1 MRVAAQAL
9 FKVAYGRYA
18 IGAYN
23 VQNME
28 QILGVFRGSLEAQA
42 PVIVAVVPHARA
54 YAGAEMLEAMMQAA
68 EKMYPEAVYAAHLD
82 HGDED
87 TCWECLASGFY
98 GSIMVDASHL
108 PFEENVAITRQVVE
122 RAHRQGVTVEAELGV
137 VAGLEGRSGVDE
149 PQAMLTDPDQAAEFV
164 RLTGCDSLAV
174 AIGTSHGAYKFKGQ
188 QALHLDRLAEIQQ
201 RLPVGFPLVLH
212 GASSVP
218 RAEVERINAAGGRI
232 DSSARGVAMDDLAR
246 ACQLGVT
253 KINIHTDALLLWTR
267 VHREYFR
274 DQPDGYD
281 FRHPGSHYMNEL
293 ARLVVHKSQQLGC
306 ANRLPEIRAA
316 LGCG

>member
-1 MRVAAQAL
+1 MRVAAQDL
-9 FKVAYGRYA
+9 FKVAYARYA

-42 PVIVAVVPHARA
+42 PVILAVVPHARA
-54 YAGAEMLEAMMQAA
+54 YAGGEMLEAMLQAA
-68 EKMYPEAVYAAHLD
+68 EKMYPEVVYAAHLD

-108 PFEENVAITRQVVE
+108 PFEQNVAITRQVVE
-122 RAHRQGVTVEAELGV
+122 RAHRQGVSVEAELGV
-137 VAGLEGRSGVDE
+137 VAGLEGRSDINE

-188 QALHLDRLAEIQQ
+188 PALHLDRLAEIQR
-201 RLPVGFPLVLH
+201 RLPPGFPLVLH

-218 RAEVERINAAGGRI
+218 REEVERINAAGGRMNA
-232 DSSARGVAMDDLAR
+232 SARGVAMDDLRR

-253 KINIHTDALLLWTR
+253 KINVHTDALLLWTR
-267 VHREYFR
+267 VHREFFR
-274 DQPDGYD
+274 DQPDAYD
-281 FRHPGSHYMNEL
+281 FRHPGSLYVGEL
-293 ARLVVHKSQQLGC
+293 ARLVVNKSQQLGS
-306 ANRLPEIRAA
+306 ANRLAEVRAA
-316 LGCG
+316 LGC